1 LAHNDSRTFFGWKR
15 RVDSDASFNY
25 VEIAPR
31 PLISLQ
37 MSPSHLS
44 AEPHGIRDVT
54 SAAMCC
60 DSSYFF
66 ALCQTAG
73 ISGVLDSLAAAN
85 HFSMSPQF
93 WSGQTT
99 QPSPSSLHRVAAAVR
114 IAGIIRPLILHYSR
128 TARFSA
134 DLLFVLLSSS
144 ADSCLVH
151 WALCG
156 LVDMNALNIGVWNSV
171 AYLPMPKVEPQ
182 LQSSL
187 VKRMFSRGTRV
198 APAIETGR
206 GRENVLSAVLMK
218 YVDATTRFQVP
229 NRSVLSPTITW

>member
-1 LAHNDSRTFFGWKR
+1 M
-15 RVDSDASFNY
+15 DSDASFNS
-25 VEIAPR
+25 VEITPR

-37 MSPSHLS
+37 ISPSHLS
-44 AEPHGIRDVT
+44 AESHGIRDVT

-73 ISGVLDSLAAAN
+73 ISGVLDSLSAAN

-93 WSGQTT
+93 WSGQTI

-114 IAGIIRPLILHYSR
+114 IAGIIRPLIHHYSR

-151 WALCG
+151 WALSG
-156 LVDMNALNIGVWNSV
+156 IVEMNMLNVGVWNSV
-171 AYLPMPKVEPQ
+171 AYLPIPKPEPQ
-182 LQSSL
+182 LRPSL
-187 VKRMFSRGTRV
+187 IKRMISRGSRV
-198 APAIETGR
+198 APAIEAGR
-206 GRENVLSAVLMK
+206 GKENGPSAILMK
-218 YVDATTRFQVP
+218 YTDATARFQVR
-229 NRSVLSPTITW
+229 NRSVLSPKITW